1 MNDEMRSTFEQAFE
15 YHGMTLLQMLVCDY
29 RNSQDVEEMLK
40 ESDFVLLAGGHVP
53 TQNAFFHQIRLREL
67 MRTFDGIVMGISA
80 GTMNSADVVYAQPE
94 LAGESL
100 DSDYQRYIEGLNLTW
115 VNVLPHYQEVK
126 DNLLDGRRLME
137 DITYSDSWGHRFYAL
152 IDGSYILVENGRT
165 EIFGEAYLISDG
177 TISKICEKGQSMR
190 IER

>member
-1 MNDEMRSTFEQAFE
+1 M
-15 YHGMTLLQMLVCDY
+15 
-29 RNSQDVEEMLK
+29 
-40 ESDFVLLAGGHVP
+40 
-53 TQNAFFHQIRLREL
+53 
-67 MRTFDGIVMGISA
+67 
-80 GTMNSADVVYAQPE
+80 
-94 LAGESL
+94 
-100 DSDYQRYIEGLNLTW
+100 
-115 VNVLPHYQEVK
+115 
-126 DNLLDGRRLME
+126 LDGRRLME